1 MKKKLIAAA
10 LATTLVLSSSTF
22 VYADE
27 KDDKIAEL
35 QSQID
40 DMQKTIDDL
49 NAELDKY
56 RSQNSQDNSIADIE
70 NYLLDKKLLSGERTE
85 MASEMVGAIS
95 GFKYENAEIYEYDT
109 SSEEYKELSAGNSI
123 PLEGMEDITVE
134 ALAING
140 KYVLMGEASDDLIKA
155 FKDFK

>member
-1 MKKKLIAAA
+1 MKKKFFAVL
-10 LATTLVLSSSTF
+10 LATTLTLSSSTF
-22 VYADE
+22 IFADE

-35 QSQID
+35 QNQID
-40 DMQKTIDDL
+40 EMQKTIDSL

-56 RSQNSQDNSIADIE
+56 RSQNRQNTSSIED
-70 NYLLDKKLLSGERTE
+70 YLLDKNLLSGDRVE
-85 MASEMVGAIS
+85 MAADMVGAMS
-95 GFKYENAEIYEYDT
+95 GFKYGNAEIYEYDT
-109 SSEEYKELSAGNSI
+109 SSDEYKELSSGNSI
-123 PLEGMEDITVE
+123 PLKGVDGYTVD

>member
-1 MKKKLIAAA
+1 MKKKFFAVL
-10 LATTLVLSSSTF
+10 LATTLTLSSSTF
-22 VYADE
+22 VFADE

-40 DMQKTIDDL
+40 EMQKTIDSL

-56 RSQNSQDNSIADIE
+56 RSQNQQNTSSIED
-70 NYLLDKKLLSGERTE
+70 YLLDKNLLSGDRVE
-85 MASEMVGAIS
+85 MAADMVGAIS
-95 GFKYENAEIYEYDT
+95 GFKYGNAEIYEYDT
-109 SSEEYKELSAGNSI
+109 SSDEYKELSSGNSI
-123 PLEGMEDITVE
+123 PLKGVDGYTVD